1 MRRPSRSQPAADR
14 RAVLLAGLALVG
26 VLAGCTATTPTGSS
40 GTAPAAPP
48 ASSAPADAPAS
59 PEPAPPVP
67 PTTSPLSGRAGGVEA
82 PIVVVKLDN
91 TPAAQPHRGLTDAD
105 IVYVEPV
112 EWGLTRLAAVYA
124 TDVPEVVGPVRS
136 ARISDIE
143 LFEQFGPVAF
153 VYSGAQ
159 RRLWSKLRAADWVPM
174 SQDFGSPGFRRERG
188 TGRVAPTNLM
198 ADPRA
203 MLAEAGDAVAR
214 TRDMGW
220 VFDEQ
225 RPDGGTKAT
234 RVSVRWPSSSVQFR
248 WNADEQ
254 AYDVWMNGRRARD
267 TEGPKVQRATTAIVQ
282 YVTERDSGYGDKF
295 GGRTPLAVTVGQGR
309 ALLLRDGRAY
319 RIRWERPTAADPT
332 TYLDP
337 DGKPLPF
344 APGQVWILLQAK
356 ERKASIG

>member
-1 MRRPSRSQPAADR
+1 MPTRRLRSPRPGPDR
-14 RAVLLAGLALVG
+14 RAVALGSLALAGL
-26 VLAGCTATTPTGSS
+26 LAACTSPGPT
-40 GTAPAAPP
+40 PAAAPV
-48 ASSAPADAPAS
+48 SAPSQAAESVAPD
-59 PEPAPPVP
+59 PTEVPAIR
-67 PTTSPLSGRAGGVEA
+67 TTSPLSGREGGVDA

-91 TPAAQPHRGLTDAD
+91 TPAAQPHRGLTEAD

-112 EWGLTRLAAVYA
+112 EWGLTRLAAVFA
-124 TDVPEVVGPVRS
+124 TKVPKVVGPVRS

-159 RRLWSKLRAADWVPM
+159 HRLWSKLQAADWYPM
-174 SQDFGSPGFRRERG
+174 SQDFGSSGFHRERG
-188 TGRVAPTNLM
+188 TGRYAPTNLM
-198 ADPRA
+198 ADPRV
-203 MLAEAGDAVAR
+203 MLDQAGDGVAR
-214 TRDMGW
+214 TRDLGW

-234 RVSVRWPSSSVQFR
+234 RVTARWPESSVQFR
-248 WNADEQ
+248 WNADQ
-254 AYDVWMNGRRARD
+254 RAYDVWMNGRPARD
-267 TEGPKVQRATTAIVQ
+267 TAGPKVQRASTAIIQ
-282 YVTERDSGYGDKF
+282 YVKEVDSGYGDKF
-295 GGRTPLAVTVGQGR
+295 GGRTPLAVTVGQGK

-337 DGKPLPF
+337 DGRPLPF